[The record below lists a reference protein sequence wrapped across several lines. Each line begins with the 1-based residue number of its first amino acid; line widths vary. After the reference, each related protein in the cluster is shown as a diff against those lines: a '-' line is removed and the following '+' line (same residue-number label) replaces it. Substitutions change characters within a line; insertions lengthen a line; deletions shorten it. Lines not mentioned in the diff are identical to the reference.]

1 MRVAITGT
9 SGFIG
14 RALAQSMAGE
24 HDVVCLSR
32 QKTEVDGVTPIQ
44 ADFTSP
50 DGLRALDAHELDALI
65 HLAAVTSHGTEEEQL
80 GVNVLGTRRL
90 LRHLIDRGCRKFI
103 LASSI
108 AAAGVLCPEFRP
120 LQLPMP
126 DAHPCLDTMGYGF
139 SKYLMEE
146 LVRHI
151 SRQDG
156 SLDLIVLRLSGIL
169 RDDATRV
176 RYSAKPPFNWG
187 MAHLSSMYVSDAI
200 RCLTLA
206 AEAPI
211 EPGCRIPFPRPS
223 ARDTATMRMR
233 LTCRITSAP
242 ATSAIPCL
250 TPAGSSRSWDSQLN
264 GMCLRRDPRE
274 CSRRNAMQSRLR
286 PRRIPRST
294 GHTTIVGVKPEV
306 IHNPEVDE
314 HEDRIAHT
322 RAGLSIRKTPSTPE
336 SGASAQPT
344 TGEAIPLRCRRRRG
358 VITQSGRRGNSGNG
372 FRALSFYQPTAMGGA
387 SSSVSRLNRSPGGE
401 PVRTLRP
408 FCYPAEGFS
417 V

>member
-1 MRVAITGT
+1 M
-9 SGFIG
+9 
-14 RALAQSMAGE
+14 
-24 HDVVCLSR
+24 CLSR

-211 EPGCRIPFPRPS
+211 EPGCRIMNAVGPQASVVDPVPETIRARYGDDADALDLSHYERP
-223 ARDTATMRMR
+223 
-233 LTCRITSAP
+233 
-242 ATSAIPCL
+242 
-250 TPAGSSRSWDSQLN
+250 GHE
-264 GMCLRRDPRE
+264 RDPVFDT
-274 CSRRNAMQSRLR
+274 SRIEQEL
-286 PRRIPRST
+286 
-294 GHTTIVGVKPEV
+294 
-306 IHNPEVDE
+306 
-314 HEDRIAHT
+314 
-322 RAGLSIRKTPSTPE
+322 
-336 SGASAQPT
+336 
-344 TGEAIPLRCRRRRG
+344 
-358 VITQSGRRGNSGNG
+358 G
-372 FRALSFYQPTAMGGA
+372 FTAERD
-387 SSSVSRLNRSPGGE
+387 VSEEGSP
-401 PVRTLRP
+401 
-408 FCYPAEGFS
+408 
-417 V
+417 